1 MCWFVLL
8 HIIYSHHLKH
18 QIRFIHHLSFEWNFE
33 QVHLG
38 LLLKMLLV
46 LFFVTST
53 ECNYLFVNR
62 IDFELFR
69 VSLPQCG
76 AFTQRKFQSNI
87 CRFLLFFARNCIVFM
102 LCAPTRARFFY
113 KSRLTKNHVIFHLS
127 DYTAQKVMVECGRER
142 QLKTTPRF
150 FTPRLKYC
158 LIRSKFFKN
167 LIFWARIF
175 ATCLMS
181 SHLV

>member
-1 MCWFVLL
+1 MLICVAPH
-8 HIIYSHHLKH
+8 HILPPLKAPNPVYTPPLF
-18 QIRFIHHLSFEWNFE
+18 RMEFWASSPWTTFKNASST
-33 QVHLG
+33 
-38 LLLKMLLV
+38 
-46 LFFVTST
+46 FFVTST

-150 FTPRLKYC
+150 FTLRLKYC